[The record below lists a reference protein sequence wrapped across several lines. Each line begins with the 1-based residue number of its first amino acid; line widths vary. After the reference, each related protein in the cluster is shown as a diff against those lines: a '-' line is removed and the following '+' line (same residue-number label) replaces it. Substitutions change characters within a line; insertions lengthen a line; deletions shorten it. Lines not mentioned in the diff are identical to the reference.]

1 MIRADEAPAAPMAE
15 LVRRPGLPGGA
26 GDDDDPGPERGREQ
40 VGGSDMLV
48 GRPASRR
55 DRYEA
60 LGLLLGILGILL
72 IVAVT
77 AGGAPPV

>member
-40 VGGSDMLV
+40 VGGSDLWS
-48 GRPASRR
+48 GARRADETDTRRSACSWGFSASSLSSR
-55 DRYEA
+55 
-60 LGLLLGILGILL
+60 
-72 IVAVT
+72 
-77 AGGAPPV
+77 